1 MVNTFRKNRKK
12 NFSNLSIVLKYLT
25 IVSFTFCLNVLYA
38 QDVILLYKDIIPES
52 ISSNPVLRTSIN
64 LALTE
69 RGKIHPELIYFNIEQ
84 LKNLYNKNMNQ
95 EEINNYTYLKQ
106 RYYLSKRNIF
116 LNHQITKLNESAI
129 NQTVQRKCESYLS
142 ELIEDPYDS
151 QDAIVD
157 IYEVEHN
164 LIDYIVYQYITRD
177 TSLFYDSSKDYHLLR
192 MEAQHLILKNFQ
204 DNYFLPN
211 NQSDNYSES
220 EIEQMLQNWYL
231 FVDSNIEVAEKI
243 QLYQMIEKI
252 IEITYTTA
260 QRPIYSIN
268 VGYSPYNYTF
278 TQTKVF
284 PVTFSRIFP
293 SYSEQ
298 PASYSGP
305 SVELKASLPQLV
317 GAVGYK
323 IYIKDYIDYLSY
335 INIQLIVSISRGQS
349 TAGENTINNY
359 SSSIDNFY
367 VFTKEIINWEN
378 TLKNINSYNA
388 KISVPVFVIGNSLFF
403 ELSLNAGL
411 LHYSSLI
418 NYDYRLDKREGYS
431 LQYSQV
437 IAAVSGSG
445 EIEVS
450 DNHFNLYPTV
460 DINFETGLG
469 VNLVASGSYNYWA
482 LYCGYSF

>member
-1 MVNTFRKNRKK
+1 
-12 NFSNLSIVLKYLT
+12 
-25 IVSFTFCLNVLYA
+25 
-38 QDVILLYKDIIPES
+38 
-52 ISSNPVLRTSIN
+52 
-64 LALTE
+64 
-69 RGKIHPELIYFNIEQ
+69 
-84 LKNLYNKNMNQ
+84 
-95 EEINNYTYLKQ
+95 
-106 RYYLSKRNIF
+106 
-116 LNHQITKLNESAI
+116 
-129 NQTVQRKCESYLS
+129 
-142 ELIEDPYDS
+142 
-151 QDAIVD
+151 
-157 IYEVEHN
+157 
-164 LIDYIVYQYITRD
+164 
-177 TSLFYDSSKDYHLLR
+177 
-192 MEAQHLILKNFQ
+192 
-204 DNYFLPN
+204 
-211 NQSDNYSES
+211 
-220 EIEQMLQNWYL
+220 MLQNWYL

-378 TLKNINSYNA
+378 TLK
-388 KISVPVFVIGNSLFF
+388 
-403 ELSLNAGL
+403 
-411 LHYSSLI
+411 
-418 NYDYRLDKREGYS
+418 
-431 LQYSQV
+431 
-437 IAAVSGSG
+437 
-445 EIEVS
+445 
-450 DNHFNLYPTV
+450 T
-460 DINFETGLG
+460 
-469 VNLVASGSYNYWA
+469 
-482 LYCGYSF
+482 

>member
-1 MVNTFRKNRKK
+1 
-12 NFSNLSIVLKYLT
+12 
-25 IVSFTFCLNVLYA
+25 
-38 QDVILLYKDIIPES
+38 
-52 ISSNPVLRTSIN
+52 
-64 LALTE
+64 
-69 RGKIHPELIYFNIEQ
+69 
-84 LKNLYNKNMNQ
+84 
-95 EEINNYTYLKQ
+95 
-106 RYYLSKRNIF
+106 
-116 LNHQITKLNESAI
+116 
-129 NQTVQRKCESYLS
+129 
-142 ELIEDPYDS
+142 
-151 QDAIVD
+151 
-157 IYEVEHN
+157 
-164 LIDYIVYQYITRD
+164 
-177 TSLFYDSSKDYHLLR
+177 
-192 MEAQHLILKNFQ
+192 
-204 DNYFLPN
+204 
-211 NQSDNYSES
+211 
-220 EIEQMLQNWYL
+220 MLQNWYL
-231 FVDSNIEVAEKI
+231 FADSNIEVAEKI
-243 QLYQMIEKI
+243 QLYQIIEKI

-260 QRPIYSIN
+260 QRPIYSIS
-268 VGYSPYNYTF
+268 VGYSPYNITF

-298 PASYSGP
+298 PASYGGP

-367 VFTKEIINWEN
+367 VFTKEILNWEN

-460 DINFETGLG
+460 DINFETRLG

-482 LYCGYSF
+482 FYCAYSF